1 MGEVC
6 STIGVELYTAF
17 WWENLRESF
26 HLEDLGVNERIILKW
41 IF

>member
-6 STIGVELYTAF
+6 STFGVELYTAF
-17 WWENLRESF
+17 WWETLRERV

-41 IF
+41 VL